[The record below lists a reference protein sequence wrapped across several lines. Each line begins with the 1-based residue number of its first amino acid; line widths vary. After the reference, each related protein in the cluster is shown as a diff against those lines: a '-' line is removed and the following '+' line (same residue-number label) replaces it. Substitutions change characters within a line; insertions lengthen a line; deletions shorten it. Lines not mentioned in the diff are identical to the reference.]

1 MERKQIVNIKKIA
14 YTKLRKLEVFTLYS
28 EVMDI
33 VGKYD
38 TKAMHIEA
46 TCHVLAGMQAKAELL
61 DVSDKDF
68 GAHLLT
74 PVVGELHE
82 RRLKLASF
90 ITNHIRA
97 LERVAFEDTIH
108 LVDTAKAEV
117 TRHLNYLRENDR
129 DDVTQLIIQ
138 FFATLKEKPEVESA
152 LHELGFK
159 FYLDHL
165 QDAHNAYMKAY
176 GERREQQSAQRK
188 GSTLPVQREIQRA
201 LAILF
206 EQVDSYQH
214 TYLSI
219 DYTALILELNYV
231 ITSYT
236 KQIKTRDTQ
245 RKNRKLRAQEKA
257 EGIESA
263 SQENVEVEEVEKN
276 HSATVSETAEAKTTT
291 VVTEKQQK
299 TSPTAT
305 NRAKGKGKP
314 ITGLLDILKKPKNAD
329 GEKDNDKDLPLES
342 GD

>member
-1 MERKQIVNIKKIA
+1 MERKQMVNIKKIA
-14 YTKLRKLEVFTLYS
+14 FTKLRKLEVFTLYS

-68 GAHLLT
+68 GGHPLT
-74 PVVGELHE
+74 PIVGELHE
-82 RRLKLASF
+82 RRLKLAGF

-97 LERVAFEDTIH
+97 LERVAFDETTH

-129 DDVTQLIIQ
+129 GDVTQLIIQ
-138 FFATLKEKPEVESA
+138 FFATLKEKPEVENA

-159 FYLDHL
+159 FYLDEL
-165 QDAHNAYMKAY
+165 QDAHDAYMKAY
-176 GERREQQSAQRK
+176 GERREQQSAQHK
-188 GSTLPVQREIQRA
+188 GSTLHIQREIQSV

-206 EQVDSYQH
+206 VQVDSYQH
-214 TYLSI
+214 AYLDI

-231 ITSYT
+231 ITSYS

-245 RKNRKLRAQEKA
+245 RKNRKRKAQEKA
-257 EGIESA
+257 EGVESDL
-263 SQENVEVEEVEKN
+263 QEKVEVEEAVDDLP
-276 HSATVSETAEAKTTT
+276 ATTLDTAVAKTTSD
-291 VVTEKQQK
+291 VTEKQQK
-299 TSPTAT
+299 ASPTVT
-305 NRAKGKGKP
+305 HIPEEKGKP
-314 ITGLLDILKKPKNAD
+314 ITGLLDILKKPDKVK
-329 GEKDNDKDLPLES
+329 GGKGGDKDMPS
-342 GD
+342 VNGD